1 MNEGR
6 LAKCVAVLGT
16 GSDVGKSVAVAA
28 LCRLLSD
35 AGLRVAPFKA
45 QNMSNNSWVTYDGG
59 EMGRAQV
66 VQAQAARVEPHVDMN
81 PVLLKPNTDLGAQVV
96 LHGRV
101 LGDREASDYWKDT
114 EALAGEAAASL
125 RRLRERFDVIVIE
138 GAGSCAELNLRDRDF
153 VNFRT
158 AHAAD
163 AAVILIGDIDRG
175 GVFAQIIGTLA
186 ILPEGDRARV
196 KAFLVNRF
204 RGDARLF
211 DDGLQILE
219 KRTGLPSL
227 GLIPMYRDIDIDA
240 EDALPLDA
248 VLDPPEGPRSGR
260 VNVAVLC
267 LPHLSNF
274 TDFAALA
281 GEESVTVH
289 YLTRPRPLAGYDLV
303 LIPGSKNV
311 RGDWRWMSERGWP
324 EAIRA
329 YADSGGQVGGICG
342 GYQILGRRVDDPDGV
357 EGAPGSDEM
366 LALLDVETTLAT
378 RKTLTRVAAVWRN
391 RATGNDV
398 PVEGYEIHMGK
409 TTGPDTQRPFTRIRE
424 IHGRGVDIAEGA
436 RGGGGRVWGTYL
448 HGLFDAPEFRRSFLA
463 RFEAYR
469 PSETAAPS
477 IDAHR
482 EAQYDKLA
490 AHFRRYLNLPV
501 LEGIL
506 GISLRSE
513 G

>member
-267 LPHLSNF
+267 L
-274 TDFAALA
+274 
-281 GEESVTVH
+281 
-289 YLTRPRPLAGYDLV
+289 
-303 LIPGSKNV
+303 
-311 RGDWRWMSERGWP
+311 
-324 EAIRA
+324 
-329 YADSGGQVGGICG
+329 
-342 GYQILGRRVDDPDGV
+342 
-357 EGAPGSDEM
+357 
-366 LALLDVETTLAT
+366 
-378 RKTLTRVAAVWRN
+378 
-391 RATGNDV
+391 
-398 PVEGYEIHMGK
+398 
-409 TTGPDTQRPFTRIRE
+409 
-424 IHGRGVDIAEGA
+424 
-436 RGGGGRVWGTYL
+436 
-448 HGLFDAPEFRRSFLA
+448 
-463 RFEAYR
+463 
-469 PSETAAPS
+469 
-477 IDAHR
+477 
-482 EAQYDKLA
+482 
-490 AHFRRYLNLPV
+490 
-501 LEGIL
+501 
-506 GISLRSE
+506 
-513 G
+513 